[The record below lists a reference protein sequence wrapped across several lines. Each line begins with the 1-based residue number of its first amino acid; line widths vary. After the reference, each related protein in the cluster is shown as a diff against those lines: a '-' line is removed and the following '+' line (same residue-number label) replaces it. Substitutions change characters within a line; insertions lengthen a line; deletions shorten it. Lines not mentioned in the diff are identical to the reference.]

1 MRHAAR
7 SENPRGTNGIAIRLV
22 ALAYGRTRD
31 ARHTYRPLSRDEVV
45 VRSLNR
51 LCYIDFCSQTA
62 ADNATVARLTLCD
75 GFSRGTRRGPHGP
88 SRVFWGPSGRWWQQT
103 WVRF

>member
-7 SENPRGTNGIAIRLV
+7 SENPRGANGIAIRLV

-75 GFSRGTRRGPHGP
+75 GFSRGTRRVLSGSSRFLSDP
-88 SRVFWGPSGRWWQQT
+88 SAHW
-103 WVRF
+103 